1 MSAASDTTTNL
12 TNQRG
17 DEPTALGDLS
27 VPKKTHL
34 IILVLC
40 AIVVGLAMSMSIE
53 GGEKVALP
61 GMQSPMP
68 ELCHLKRVF
77 HVPCPGCGL
86 TRSFIAMGHFNLLAA
101 AGYNVVGIP
110 LFILTL
116 LQVPYR
122 AYWLT
127 RPERRKMTLRGFRLE
142 GALMIGVSVL
152 LIAQWLVRLVI
163 GQLM

>member
-1 MSAASDTTTNL
+1 MSVAAETSSTPTTQSD
-12 TNQRG
+12 
-17 DEPTALGDLS
+17 DEPVVLGDMS

-34 IILVLC
+34 ILLVLC

-77 HVPCPGCGL
+77 HIPCPGCGL
-86 TRSFIAMGHFNLLAA
+86 TRSFISMGHFNLFAA
-101 AGYNVVGIP
+101 ASYNVVGIP

-116 LQVPYR
+116 LQIPYR
-122 AYWLT
+122 AYWLAQ
-127 RPERRKMTLRGFRLE
+127 PERKKMTLRGFRLE
-142 GALMIGVSVL
+142 GAFMIGISVL
-152 LIAQWLVRLVI
+152 LLAQWLVRLAI
-163 GQLM
+163 GQLF